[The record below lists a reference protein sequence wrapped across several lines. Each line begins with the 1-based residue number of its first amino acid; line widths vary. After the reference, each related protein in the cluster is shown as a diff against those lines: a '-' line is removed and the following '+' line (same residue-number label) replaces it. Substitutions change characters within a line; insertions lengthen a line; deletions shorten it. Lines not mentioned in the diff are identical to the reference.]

1 MVRME
6 IKPSKA
12 KNKRLTAIFYD
23 DSDKKIK
30 TTNFGLKGGST
41 YIDHKDK
48 KLRSRYIARHRVNED
63 WSDYQSSGALAKHL
77 LWGQSVA
84 LDDNIKQYKK
94 KFKLK

>member
-1 MVRME
+1 MISVV
-6 IKPSKA
+6 IKNSTA

-23 DSDKKIK
+23 GDKKIK

-63 WSDYQSSGALAKHL
+63 WNAYMTAGSLAKHL
-77 LWGQSVA
+77 LWGDSTS
-84 LDDNIKQYKK
+84 LKTNISKYKK
-94 KFKLK
+94 RFGLK

>member
-1 MVRME
+1 M
-6 IKPSKA
+6 IIQPSKA

-23 DSDKKIK
+23 DSGKKIK

-63 WSDYQSSGALAKHL
+63 WTNYQSPGALAKHL
-77 LWGQSVA
+77 LWGESGA
-84 LDDNIKQYKK
+84 LDTNIKLYKK

>member
-1 MVRME
+1 MVKMIIE
-6 IKPSKA
+6 PSKA

-23 DSDKKIK
+23 DAGKKIK

-77 LWGQSVA
+77 LWGA
-84 LDDNIKQYKK
+84 YTDLDKNISAYKR